1 MYSLCTSKIFFH
13 QKAFPLFIYYTSL
26 RLQSQSSSTFVNKP
40 LYNNLRSMCKSI
52 CLEQQPVKNDISI
65 VILIFNSTILYY
77 SFKILSARS
86 IPVNFAFS
94 HWKKVQ
100 NRILLKHEIL
110 PKILQRLL
118 AVPKS
123 MQHTKSELL
132 HISSHMD
139 SSVLLF
145 TLYR

>member
-1 MYSLCTSKIFFH
+1 
-13 QKAFPLFIYYTSL
+13 
-26 RLQSQSSSTFVNKP
+26 
-40 LYNNLRSMCKSI
+40 MCKSI

-86 IPVNFAFS
+86 IPVNFAFP
-94 HWKKVQ
+94 HEKKVQ

-145 TLYR
+145 TLYRWYVIISVRNDEWAIYCTERDYWQEHLQQNQGYRW